1 MGTLK
6 SFLDSKG
13 ITEKQLVLVSS
24 QLESFDEADR
34 NAMLKRSAK
43 RRDKEQA
50 AKKYAELNLAKPK
63 AMGRGLSSLQLSAA
77 VADKPVARKVRTK
90 ILRAVNH
97 VLSKKSQAAADMKA
111 LFEGTTARVGKKVEE
126 KKKA

>member
-6 SFLDSKG
+6 SFLDSKS
-13 ITEKQLVLVSS
+13 ITEKQLILVSGR
-24 QLESFDEADR
+24 LETFDEADR
-34 NAMLKRSAK
+34 ALMVKRSAK

-50 AKKYAELNLAKPK
+50 TKKYEELSLTKPK
-63 AMGRGLSSLQLSAA
+63 AMGRGLTALQLSAA

-97 VLSKKSQAAADMKA
+97 VLSKKSQPAADMKA
-111 LFEGTTARVGKKVEE
+111 LFEGTKARVGKKTEE